1 MGSIE
6 YKIYKTFAHCAVQL
20 TFQRTHSG
28 QLQANKRP
36 NKVNK
41 RPNMSFRTS
50 TGQSHASQFVNKT
63 CAPLVKWTCIM
74 THINTRKTNLA
85 HIYYKRRVEL
95 GWGGVGWVIT
105 TTSMP

>member
-1 MGSIE
+1 MRSSINIPM
-6 YKIYKTFAHCAVQL
+6 KSFGTV
-20 TFQRTHSG
+20 TGHSG

-85 HIYYKRRVEL
+85 HIYYKGCVAL

>member
-41 RPNMSFRTS
+41 RPKMAFGTS
-50 TGQSHASQFVNKT
+50 TGQSHASQLVNKT
-63 CAPLVKWTCIM
+63 CAPLVKWTYQM
-74 THINTRKTNLA
+74 THINTRKNMLA
-85 HIYYKRRVEL
+85 HIYYKGCVAL